1 MTGKEAVEMRQR
13 IMTEAARL
21 FVENGYNGI
30 SMRAIAAACGIS
42 KAGLYYH
49 FTDKEQ
55 LLLVILQD
63 YLERVSASLDAIFER
78 GGSSRDQ
85 VRALVNVIFAQPP
98 EERAII
104 RLAGQELA
112 NVSPEKRAEFL
123 ILYHEQF
130 IGKIE
135 GLLSRGM
142 AAGELHKADPATC
155 AWILLGM
162 MYPFFHPGQGQ
173 AAVENHTIALIVD
186 VFLEGLAKRSQ

>member
-1 MTGKEAVEMRQR
+1 MTADEAIGMRQR

-21 FVENGYNGI
+21 FVEKGYNGI
-30 SMRAIAAACGIS
+30 SMREIALACGIS

-55 LLLVILQD
+55 LFLVILQE
-63 YLERVSASLDAIFER
+63 YLQRLSASLDDIFEQ
-78 GGSSRDQ
+78 GGSARRQ
-85 VRALVNVIFAQPP
+85 VRALAEVIFAQPP

-112 NVSPEKRAEFL
+112 NVSPEKRKAFL
-123 ILYHEQF
+123 GLYHEQF

-142 AAGELHKADPATC
+142 AAGELREADSSTA

-162 MYPFFHPGQGQ
+162 MYPFFHPSQGQ
-173 AAVENHTIALIVD
+173 AAADERTIGLILD
-186 VFLEGLAKRSQ
+186 VFFEGLEKRS